1 MIEDCKIVIDK
12 LKLCYKRN
20 NETQFWKMMAE
31 QPYHLQFGD
40 FELVRG
46 KADGTYEGIYGIA
59 YAQQEFGILQ
69 FDRYSD
75 KEKKFCWVSINNQ
88 VFYSNTMR
96 IALLNEF
103 QDLTGLGAIN
113 NITQLELA
121 CDLGFNPVPKIKKL
135 LKTEGVSVVR
145 CGAKIEDKKQEI
157 ESLLFLHPTNSLRE
171 LPPSL
176 CFSDADKRKSLKVY
190 DKNKEIRKSQKAY
203 ISDYYGNPKRL
214 YRMEIRLCSD
224 ELFRYFK
231 KYDMSPSVDMLTD
244 QSFLKSM
251 YDEFLFR
258 LLHFSYKRKSI
269 GLLDAV
275 IAVKEGYDLDLIA
288 RKPKATIGI

>member
-1 MIEDCKIVIDK
+1 MDSGKIVIDK
-12 LKLCYKRN
+12 LKLCYKRD
-20 NETQFWKMMAE
+20 NESQFWQMMAK
-31 QPYHLQFGD
+31 QPEHIQVGD
-40 FELVRG
+40 FDLVRG
-46 KADGTYEGIYGIA
+46 QADGTYEGIYGIA
-59 YAQQEFGILQ
+59 YAQHEFGVLL

-75 KEKKFCWVSINNQ
+75 KEKKFCWVGIRNQ

-103 QDLTGLGAIN
+103 QDMTGLGAIN
-113 NITQLELA
+113 NITQLDLA
-121 CDLGFNPVPKIKKL
+121 CDLSFNPVPRIKKL
-135 LKTEGVSVVR
+135 LKMDDVSVVR

-157 ESLLFLHPTNSLRE
+157 EGLLFLHPTNSLRE
-171 LPPSL
+171 LAPSL
-176 CFSDADKRKSLKVY
+176 CFSDADKRKSLVVY
-190 DKNKEIRKSQKAY
+190 DKNKEIGKSQKAY
-203 ISDYYGNPKRL
+203 INDYYGNPKRL

-251 YDEFLFR
+251 YHEFLFR
-258 LLHFSYKRKSI
+258 LFHFSYKRKSI

-275 IAVKEGYDLDLIA
+275 IAIKEGYDLDLIL
-288 RKPKATIGI
+288 RKPKAAIGI

>member
-20 NETQFWKMMAE
+20 NENQFWMMMAE
-31 QPYHLQFGD
+31 QPDHLQFGD

-46 KADGTYEGIYGIA
+46 QADGTYEGIYGVA
-59 YAQQEFGILQ
+59 YAQHEFGTLL
-69 FDRYSD
+69 FDRFSD
-75 KEKKFCWVSINNQ
+75 KEKKYCWVSIRNQ

-96 IALLNEF
+96 IDILNEF
-103 QDLTGLGAIN
+103 QDAVGFEGIN
-113 NITQLELA
+113 NITQLDLA
-121 CDLGFNPVPKIKKL
+121 CDLPFNPVPRIKKL
-135 LKTEGVSVVR
+135 LKREDVSVVR
-145 CGAKIEDKKQEI
+145 CGTKIEDKKQVI
-157 ESLLFLHPTNSLRE
+157 DGLFFLHPTNGLKE
-171 LPPSL
+171 LAPTL
-176 CFSDADKRKSLKVY
+176 YFSDNDKRKSFVVY
-190 DKNKEIRKSQKAY
+190 DKKKEIQHSDKAY
-203 ISDYYGNPKRL
+203 IADYYGNPRRL
-214 YRMEIRLCSD
+214 YRLEIRLTSD

-231 KYDMSPSVDMLTD
+231 KNDISPSVDLLAD

-275 IAVKEGYDLDLIA
+275 LAMKEGYDIDVKM
-288 RKPKATIGI
+288 RH

>member
-1 MIEDCKIVIDK
+1 MDSGKIVIDK
-12 LKLCYKRN
+12 LKLCYKRD
-20 NETQFWKMMAE
+20 NESQFWQMMAK
-31 QPYHLQFGD
+31 QPEHIQVGD
-40 FELVRG
+40 FDLVRG
-46 KADGTYEGIYGIA
+46 QADGTYEGIYGIA
-59 YAQQEFGILQ
+59 YAQHEFGVLL

-75 KEKKFCWVSINNQ
+75 KEKKFCWVGIRNQ

-103 QDLTGLGAIN
+103 QDMTGLGAIN
-113 NITQLELA
+113 NITQLDLA
-121 CDLGFNPVPKIKKL
+121 CDLSFNPVPRIKKL
-135 LKTEGVSVVR
+135 LKMDDVSVVR

-157 ESLLFLHPTNSLRE
+157 EGLLFLHPTNSLRE
-171 LPPSL
+171 LAPSL
-176 CFSDADKRKSLKVY
+176 CFSDADKRKSLVVY
-190 DKNKEIRKSQKAY
+190 DKNKEIGKSQKAY

-251 YDEFLFR
+251 YHEFLFR
-258 LLHFSYKRKSI
+258 LFHFSYKRKSI

-275 IAVKEGYDLDLIA
+275 IAIKEGYDLDLIL
-288 RKPKATIGI
+288 RKPKAAIGI

>member
-1 MIEDCKIVIDK
+1 MIEDCKIVIDR

-31 QPYHLQFGD
+31 QPDHLQFGD

-59 YAQQEFGILQ
+59 YAQQEFGILL

-75 KEKKFCWVSINNQ
+75 KEKKFFLVRIRNQ
-88 VFYSNTMR
+88 VFYSNTMS
-96 IALLNEF
+96 IALLKEL
-103 QDLTGLGAIN
+103 QDMTRLGAIN
-113 NITQLELA
+113 NITELELA
-121 CDLGFNPVPKIKKL
+121 CDLSFNPVPRIKKL
-135 LKTEGVSVVR
+135 LKMDDVSVVR

-157 ESLLFLHPTNSLRE
+157 ESLLFLHPANSLRE

-231 KYDMSPSVDMLTD
+231 KYNISPSVDMLTD

-275 IAVKEGYDLDLIA
+275 IAIKEGYDLDLIL
-288 RKPKATIGI
+288 RKPKSAIGI